1 MMKNKKYSEK
11 EMIDLKVIITLSR
24 CFQSVRRAEEVWIK
38 EKGVTLAQFGVI
50 ELLYHKGEM
59 NVREIIKKTL
69 STAGNMTVV
78 IDNLAK
84 EGYVKKYKNPEDKR
98 EYIVE
103 ISEKGREFMENF
115 FPEHIEN
122 LSGILKAL
130 DSKEKEKMI
139 KLCKK
144 LGKSIDKI

>member
-11 EMIDLKVIITLSR
+11 ERIDLKVIITLSR

-78 IDNLAK
+78 IDNLEK
-84 EGYVKKYKNPEDKR
+84 EGYITRDKNKNDKR
-98 EYIVE
+98 EYIIR
-103 ISEKGREFMENF
+103 ISEKGNSFIESF
-115 FPEHIEN
+115 FPEHIKN
-122 LSGILKAL
+122 ISKLLSVLTEEEKNKLTEIL
-130 DSKEKEKMI
+130 
-139 KLCKK
+139 KK
-144 LGKSIDKI
+144 LGKSI

>member
-1 MMKNKKYSEK
+1 MEKKKYGKEK
-11 EMIDLKVIITLSR
+11 ESDLKLVVTLAR
-24 CFQSVRRAEEVWIK
+24 CAQAVRRAEESWIK
-38 EKGVTLAQFGVI
+38 ERGVTLAQFGVI
-50 ELLYHKGEM
+50 EVLYHKG
-59 NVREIIKKTL
+59 NLKVGEIIEKTL